1 VAFGVKHFGCT
12 GEVGHGCGGA
22 GRWGKKGWASM
33 GEELISIFEWIW
45 NCFKALEFDSR
56 RL

>member
-22 GRWGKKGWASM
+22 GRWGKKGWTSM